1 MGASF
6 VRRAVAYP
14 TAPTH
19 GCCQSVPITVYRT
32 FDGITVNYIAAGNGR
47 TVIIERGDKFTD
59 VVEKIFASR
68 KKSGSEK

>member
-1 MGASF
+1 MAASF
-6 VRRAVAYP
+6 IRRAVVNP

-47 TVIIERGDKFTD
+47 TVIIEHGDKFTD
-59 VVEKIFASR
+59 VVEKIFTYR
-68 KKSGSEK
+68 KKSGSAK